1 MKKTILMMLAVVVS
15 LAWAGDVPGES
26 LAQRR
31 QELREAGAKGALSSQ
46 ELASRLETEEDPVLQ
61 GTLLRLM
68 VQQGDSAVPLLR
80 KIMREHAQ
88 ASLRERAF
96 LALWNI
102 RGGKLDEETLRESL
116 GSQDLTVRRLAVQ
129 AFVALENPSE
139 ALRKSSEEL
148 LKTEKDDQ
156 IRQLLVRA
164 SWPFH
169 RNVALLKDRPDWDHE
184 VVMTAEYPLPLEGW
198 AFSTDPLGNLH
209 ATEKPYE
216 AEFNDAGWK
225 TLGIGKTWESFGVT
239 YDGIAWY
246 RITFDAPAK
255 PAVCHAAEL
264 RFDSVDES
272 AWVWLNGQYV
282 GDHDMGPM
290 GWNVPFSLDVTDLIR
305 WGEPNQITVRVQD
318 VTGAGGI
325 YKPVKLQ
332 VME

>member
-1 MKKTILMMLAVVVS
+1 MKKTFLMMLAVAA
-15 LAWAGDVPGES
+15 LAWAGNVPGNS
-26 LAQRR
+26 PVLRR
-31 QELREAGAKGALSSQ
+31 QEMREAWEKGALSARD
-46 ELASRLETEEDPVLQ
+46 LARCLEEEKDPVLQ

-68 VQQGDSAVPLLR
+68 VRQGEEAVPFLR
-80 KIMREHAQ
+80 QIMAGHPL
-88 ASLRERAF
+88 ASIRVRAF

-102 RGGKLDEETLRESL
+102 QGGKLDEDTLRESL

-129 AFVALENPSE
+129 SFVSLENPSE
-139 ALRKSSEEL
+139 ALRQICEEL
-148 LKTEKDDQ
+148 LKTERDDQ
-156 IRQLLVRA
+156 IRQLLVKA

-184 VVMTAEYPLPLEGW
+184 VVMKAEYPLPLEGW

-209 ATEKPYE
+209 STEEVYRE
-216 AEFNDAGWK
+216 EFDDAGWR
-225 TLGIGKTWESFGVT
+225 TLEIGKTWEACGVA

-246 RITFDAPAK
+246 RRTFDVPEK
-255 PAVCHAAEL
+255 PAVCHAVEL

-272 AWVWLNGQYV
+272 TWVWINGQYV
-282 GDHDMGPM
+282 GEHDLGPV

-318 VTGAGGI
+318 VGGAGGI
-325 YKPVKLQ
+325 YKPIKLQ